1 MMGRVLVAAL
11 ALAVLAPPVA
21 SAELV
26 GEFDAAVRGIKKY
39 GAYTVVASAR
49 VYETSGEPAPQLAS
63 AIVHFPRG
71 AALRREFLVD
81 RFFCDGETL
90 QRNPDPRLCRH
101 ALFASGELLVDARPA
116 ISDPVPADIHL
127 FLTSGRERGAT
138 AGVVVLVKS
147 NQRSHVY
154 NYEVLRGYLFN
165 ESSDRRFG
173 YRLELPTALKPL
185 LPEVTLSLIEM
196 QLKVRGLKR
205 ERQVRRCVRRTRGAR
220 GRCLERRSS
229 ARKVFW
235 IKTPRCPPTR
245 RINFGADYAFQG
257 ARPLRKRRKVS
268 CRRFLRRP
276 SVHRRGRIPGA
287 PDQRGR

>member
-1 MMGRVLVAAL
+1 MAG
-11 ALAVLAPPVA
+11 
-21 SAELV
+21 AELV
-26 GEFDAAVRGIKKY
+26 GEFDAAVRGVKKY
-39 GAYTVVASAR
+39 GAYTVDATAR
-49 VYETSGEPAPQLAS
+49 VYESSGAPAPPLAS

-71 AALRREFLVD
+71 AALRREFLQS
-81 RFFCDGETL
+81 RFFCDGQKL
-90 QRNPDPRLCRH
+90 QQNPDPRLCRQ

-127 FLTSGRERGAT
+127 FLTSGSERGAT
-138 AGVVVLVKS
+138 AGIVVLVKS

-165 ESSDRRFG
+165 ESADRRFG
-173 YRLELPTALKPL
+173 YRLELPTTLKPL

-196 QLKVRGLKR
+196 QLKVRGL
-205 ERQVRRCVRRTRGAR
+205 ERVRRVRRCTRRTLGTH
-220 GRCLERRSS
+220 GRCLKRGSS
-229 ARKVFW
+229 ARRVFW

-245 RINFGADYAFQG
+245 KITFGADYAFQG
-257 ARPLRKRRKVS
+257 ARQLRKRRKVS

-287 PDQRGR
+287 PGQRGR